1 MSKELGLTVG
11 ESIDWYHGNSIRVA
25 TVLKVEPDRVQL
37 QGMTSTYWVNRKTLE
52 RKLKREMSGPGPF
65 SPTASFSQ

>member
-11 ESIDWYHGNSIRVA
+11 ESIDWYHGDSIRVA

-37 QGMTSTYWVNRKTLE
+37 RGMTSTYWVNRKTLKK
-52 RKLKREMSGPGPF
+52 KLKRELSGPGLF